1 MRVESGGGHGTRI
14 HGVVPVAAWCQTRN
28 MQTIREV
35 AGQELVWVQPARMK
49 QNFELRAGDEVVATL
64 RWERSSLA
72 TGETSEQTWTFK
84 REGFWHPRI
93 TLRVPGSNDNM
104 ALFNPGWTGGGT
116 LEFPQGRTLHF
127 GAANFWRSEWVWAET
142 KDTPLVRFKSR
153 QGLLKTEGQVEIDP
167 SAAESPDLALL
178 VVLGWYLLIL
188 FARDASAQAGATAAV
203 VASSG
208 A

>member
-1 MRVESGGGHGTRI
+1 MR
-14 HGVVPVAAWCQTRN
+14 
-28 MQTIREV
+28 TIREV

-49 QNFELRAGDEVVATL
+49 QSFELRAGDEVVATL

-72 TGETSEQTWTFK
+72 TGETAGQQWTFK

-93 TLRVPGSNDNM
+93 TVRVPGSDDNV

-116 LEFPQGRTLHF
+116 LELAQGRTLHF
-127 GAANFWRSEWVWAET
+127 GAANFWRSEWAWEEK
-142 KDTPLVRFKSR
+142 KDSPLVRFKSHP
-153 QGLLKTEGQVEIDP
+153 GLLKTEGQVEIEA
-167 SAAESPDLALL
+167 SAAESSDLPLL

-188 FARDASAQAGATAAV
+188 FARDTSAQAGATAAV